1 MVMLMATWSK
11 KILVLGW
18 APLGWSTSTS
28 QSVLHTQSRHRSL
41 FTFSSWVH
49 QISRCGWCVVD
60 ADPLVYLVRHGV
72 VEEFLAPK
80 SVYKSG
86 EPIEDKERRY
96 LCARGCLC
104 VDETNSSPT
113 AHMHRN
119 VVSTVT
125 IICPLPISIPWTLLQ
140 ELLKL
145 SVSSKCLS
153 FRNSFGWARKI

>member
-1 MVMLMATWSK
+1 MIEVVVDGDFLQEDLSTWM
-11 KILVLGW
+11 G
-18 APLGWSTSTS
+18 PTSTS
-28 QSVLHTQSRHRSL
+28 QPVLHTQSRDHSL
-41 FTFSSWVH
+41 LVFGSWVH
-49 QISRCGWCVVD
+49 QIAGRGWCVID
-60 ADPLVYLVRHGV
+60 ADPLVDLVRHGV

-104 VDETNSSPT
+104 AGETNSSPT
-113 AHMHRN
+113 AHMQRN
-119 VVSTVT
+119 VVSTGT
-125 IICPLPISIPWTLLQ
+125 IIRPVPIPIPWTLLQ

-145 SVSSKCLS
+145 SVSSQCLS

>member
-1 MVMLMATWSK
+1 MSRAPPQLMKKMLMIRLLLMATCSK
-11 KILVLGW
+11 KILVFGW
-18 APLGWSTSTS
+18 APPGWSASSS
-28 QSVLHTQSRHRSL
+28 QPVLHTQSRDRSL
-41 FTFSSWVH
+41 LVFGSWVH
-49 QISRCGWCVVD
+49 QIAGRGWCVID
-60 ADPLVYLVRHGV
+60 ADPLVDLVRHGV

-104 VDETNSSPT
+104 AGETNSSPT

-125 IICPLPISIPWTLLQ
+125 ISVPWIF
-140 ELLKL
+140 
-145 SVSSKCLS
+145 CC
-153 FRNSFGWARKI
+153 RNC